1 MMKIC
6 SSCGEEKE
14 ISLFQTRKA
23 SKDGLT
29 AACKACLSER
39 DKARANEPKRV
50 KARQEYA
57 KTPEGREAAKRG
69 KAAYEARNPEKV
81 RASKERWLTSNP
93 KKRKAHGLVAYAVK
107 TGVIKRQPCEV
118 CGRLPADAHHDDY
131 DQPLAVRW
139 LCPQHHREWH
149 AEHGEAANA
158 E

>member
-1 MMKIC
+1 MNKIC
-6 SSCGEEKE
+6 SCCGEEKG

-29 AACKACLSER
+29 AACKACLSAR
-39 DKARANEPKRV
+39 DKARANDPNRV

-57 KTPEGREAAKRG
+57 NTEAGREAQRR
-69 KAAYEARNPEKV
+69 AALAYVARNPEKV
-81 RASKERWLTSNP
+81 RASKDQWQISNP
-93 KKRKAHGLVAYAVK
+93 KKRKIHGLVAYAVK
-107 TGVIKRQPCEV
+107 TGVIKRQPCEA